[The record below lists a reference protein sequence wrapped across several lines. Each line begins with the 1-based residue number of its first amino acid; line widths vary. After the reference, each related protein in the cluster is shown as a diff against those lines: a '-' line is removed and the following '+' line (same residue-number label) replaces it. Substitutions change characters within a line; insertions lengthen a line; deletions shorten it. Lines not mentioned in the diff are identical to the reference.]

1 MAAGAKHGLTMFESR
16 QQGSQNGTG
25 GTMTGTVLA
34 FIFIGVTVP
43 AATIG
48 AIWLEQRMPPVH
60 ARALAAHHPSAA
72 DRISPGGG

>member
-1 MAAGAKHGLTMFESR
+1 MAAGAKRGLTMFESR

-25 GTMTGTVLA
+25 GT
-34 FIFIGVTVP
+34 IGVTVP

-60 ARALAAHHPSAA
+60 ARALAAHHLSAS
-72 DRISPGGG
+72 DCISPGGGQPRR